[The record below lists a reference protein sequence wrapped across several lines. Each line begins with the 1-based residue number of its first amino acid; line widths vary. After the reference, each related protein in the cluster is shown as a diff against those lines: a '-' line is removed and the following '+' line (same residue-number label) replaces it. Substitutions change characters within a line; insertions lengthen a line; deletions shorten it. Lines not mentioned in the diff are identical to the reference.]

1 MECTF
6 LWLPKKSKGVVNIA
20 KATFT
25 LPTDFEA
32 KLSRLGDKT
41 DEITEKVLE
50 AGGKVVLNQVRTNL
64 NSVLSG
70 KSTGELAGAL
80 GLSPVK
86 LDRNGNFSIKI
97 GFSEPRRGLG
107 KSNAKVANILEY
119 GSSRQPARPFM
130 KPAKSQSKSAAI
142 ETMKNKLEEE
152 INKL

>member
-1 MECTF
+1 M
-6 LWLPKKSKGVVNIA
+6 VNIA

-50 AGGKVVLNQVRTNL
+50 AGGEVVLAKVKSNL

-70 KSTGELAGAL
+70 ESTGELAGAL
-80 GLSPVK
+80 GMSPVK
-86 LDRNGNFSIKI
+86 LDRDGNFNIKI
-97 GFSEPRRGLG
+97 GFSEPRRGSG

-119 GSSRQPARPFM
+119 GSSRQPPRPFM
-130 KPAKSQSKSAAI
+130 KPAKSQSRNAAI
-142 ETMKNKLEEE
+142 AAMTEKFNDEVGKL
-152 INKL
+152 

>member
-1 MECTF
+1 MECTSQSS
-6 LWLPKKSKGVVNIA
+6 PKKSKGVVNIA

-41 DEITEKVLE
+41 DDIAKTVLQASGE
-50 AGGKVVLNQVRTNL
+50 VVLNQVKSNL

-70 KSTGELAGAL
+70 KSTGELVGSL
-80 GLSPVK
+80 GMSPVK
-86 LDRNGNFSIKI
+86 VNRKGDYDLKI
-97 GFSEPRRGLG
+97 GFAEPRKGTG
-107 KSNAKVANILEY
+107 KSNAKIANILEY
-119 GSSRQPARPFM
+119 GSSRQPPRPFM
-130 KPAKSQSKSAAI
+130 KPAKSQSKNAVI